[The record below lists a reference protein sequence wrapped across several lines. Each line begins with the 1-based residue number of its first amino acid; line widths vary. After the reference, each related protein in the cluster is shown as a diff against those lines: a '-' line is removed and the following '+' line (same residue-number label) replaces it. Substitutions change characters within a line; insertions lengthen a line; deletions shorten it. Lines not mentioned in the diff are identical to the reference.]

1 MSYFTEFAQ
10 LLKEGEIEINGRF
23 RELFERI
30 AEILDEHEDRIKK
43 LEEKLEI

>member
-10 LLKEGEIEINGRF
+10 LLKDSEIDGRY
-23 RELFERI
+23 REMIERL
-30 AEILDEHEDRIKK
+30 AEILDEQEERIKK

>member
-10 LLKEGEIEINGRF
+10 LLKENEVRGRY
-23 RELFERI
+23 RELIERL
-30 AEILDEHEDRIKK
+30 AEILDEQEERIKK